1 MSDALANEPSELKK
15 ARCSECGG
23 ERNCDILGDYDDRDS
38 DGDMSWSTHWH
49 LLRCRGCEHV
59 FVQTVSIN
67 SEDIDYFYEEDGS
80 TGGNYCETITYWP
93 ALSTRVPPDWLNQIS
108 VPDKDCGLLNTYLN
122 ELYGALNSD
131 LNTLSAIGIRTSFDM
146 AAELLG
152 VDENKTFKQKL
163 EALVA
168 SNHIGALHLERLETL
183 IEAGNASAHRGWR
196 PKAEDLDVMMDV
208 LEHFIHD
215 AFVAP
220 EKKKRLDAKVAA
232 VKGKVPARQRTARV
246 SSAPQPPP

>member
-1 MSDALANEPSELKK
+1 MTDVMVSVSSKMKK
-15 ARCSECGG
+15 AGCSECGG

-59 FVQTVSIN
+59 FVQTVSTN
-67 SEDIDYFYEEDGS
+67 SEDIDYYYEEDGS
-80 TGGNYCETITYWP
+80 TGGHYCETIAYWP
-93 ALSTRVPPDWLNQIS
+93 ALSTRSSPVWLNQIS
-108 VPDKDCGLLNTYLN
+108 IPGKDCSLLNTYLN

-152 VDENKTFKQKL
+152 VEESRTFKQKL

-168 SNHIGALHLERLETL
+168 SNHIGALGLERLETL

-196 PKAEDLDVMMDV
+196 PKAEDLEIMMEV

-220 EKKKRLDAKVAA
+220 EKMKRLDAKAA
-232 VKGKVPARQRTARV
+232 TVKGKVPARQRAAAG
-246 SSAPQPPP
+246 SPAAPATT